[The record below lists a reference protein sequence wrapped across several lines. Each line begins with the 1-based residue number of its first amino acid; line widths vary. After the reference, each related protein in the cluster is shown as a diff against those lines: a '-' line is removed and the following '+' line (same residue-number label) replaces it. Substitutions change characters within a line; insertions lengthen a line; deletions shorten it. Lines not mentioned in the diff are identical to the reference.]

1 MRIAAIAR
9 RAPGRVT
16 AGAFIL
22 NSGLSKWSADEETA
36 ARLHGMAVGTYPF
49 LAKLKPKDFA
59 KLLSAAE
66 IALGSALLLPVV
78 PGALA
83 GVGLVGFSSGLLGMY
98 ARTPGM
104 RKEDGWRPS
113 QQGIPLAKDVWM
125 LGIGLGLVI
134 DALTGKVTDETEI
147 ADLVGWAVTGQLR
160 RDHPGQALF
169 VDLNQD
175 GSGVDVIDAMGRKQS
190 VTLAVPFRLYDPKTL
205 APEEVRTRADKLVV
219 LKRFKSFARG
229 GDELQIFDLR

>member
-1 MRIAAIAR
+1 MSLPAKAVTSEIQEQLMRIAAIAR

-22 NSGLSKWSADEETA
+22 NSGLSKWSTDEETA

-83 GVGLVGFSSGLLGMY
+83 GAGLVAFSSGLLGMY

-134 DALTGKVTDETEI
+134 DALTERSHHSD
-147 ADLVGWAVTGQLR
+147 
-160 RDHPGQALF
+160 
-169 VDLNQD
+169 
-175 GSGVDVIDAMGRKQS
+175 
-190 VTLAVPFRLYDPKTL
+190 
-205 APEEVRTRADKLVV
+205 
-219 LKRFKSFARG
+219 
-229 GDELQIFDLR
+229 